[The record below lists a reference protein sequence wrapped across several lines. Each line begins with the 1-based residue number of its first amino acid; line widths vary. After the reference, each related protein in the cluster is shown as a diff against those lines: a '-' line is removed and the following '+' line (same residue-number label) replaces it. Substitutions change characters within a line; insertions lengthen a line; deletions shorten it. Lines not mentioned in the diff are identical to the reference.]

1 MRRNELGASA
11 LVSSS
16 AGCPPSDVRWS
27 LPSRTF
33 ASDFVVSINRV
44 IFFGVLVKMAK
55 IPFFCF
61 FANGNVFI
69 QMMFSVLSGWLV
81 FEHEKSV
88 YRKQWQDDELLQ
100 RNCFFQLS
108 VPRNDGGVQFWAAL
122 E

>member
-55 IPFFCF
+55 FFF
-61 FANGNVFI
+61 SNGNVFI
-69 QMMFSVLSGWLV
+69 QMMFSVFSGWLV

-108 VPRNDGGVQFWAAL
+108 VLRNDGGVQFCAAL